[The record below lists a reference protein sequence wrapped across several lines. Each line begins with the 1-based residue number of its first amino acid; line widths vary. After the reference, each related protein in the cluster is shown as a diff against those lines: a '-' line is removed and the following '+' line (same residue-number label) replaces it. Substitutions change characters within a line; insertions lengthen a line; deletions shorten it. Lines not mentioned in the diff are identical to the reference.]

1 MCIKHSWITT
11 LNYGCDWEHFYTTR
25 FSVCIKCHKVMEIPL
40 YKLRTDYSNAPG
52 DGTWWK
58 GLKYSKKRVIS
69 NAEARKLRG
78 LDKTEK

>member
-11 LNYGCDWEHFYTTR
+11 LSYNADWEHYYTTR
-25 FSVCIKCHKVMEIPL
+25 FSVCIKCHKVMEVPL
-40 YKLRTDYSNAPG
+40 DKLRIDYSKAPG

-58 GLKYSKKRVIS
+58 GLRFSSKKVLS

-78 LDKTEK
+78 LDKND